1 VGRVT
6 KADTRG
12 RGPAA
17 HPRVGLFG
25 LLGDGNTGN
34 DASTESLML
43 YLRTEH
49 PGAIVDAM
57 CTGTARLT
65 REYGITAVPLY
76 WQQNAITRLPKVA
89 RLPVLACARL
99 ADAFRIA
106 SWVGRHEVVIVPG
119 TGVLE
124 ASLPIRPWE
133 TPFAMFIL
141 SVSGRLLR
149 TKVALVSVGATTVD
163 KRATKWLLNS
173 AARMSF
179 YCSYRDDRSKA
190 AMADRG
196 VRGARYKVYRDL
208 VYGLAP
214 PPYQPGDPGAVA
226 VGVMTYSG
234 TNNERKN
241 AGQIHAAYLAAMK
254 AFVAWLVEHGRTVRL
269 VVGDKADDVAVQE
282 ILADVRSRYP
292 DLDPAVVTAAPAT
305 SYADLVQ
312 TLMSAG
318 AVVSTRFHNVLWGL
332 KLTRPVVSLGYALKN
347 LAVMEQAGLG
357 DYCQDA
363 SSVDLDLLIRQFT
376 ELEERWGQLR
386 PVVAERT
393 AASAA
398 LVAEQFDELSE
409 VLFGRSAAGQ
419 PAPGLESSAPA
430 A

>member
-1 VGRVT
+1 VSR
-6 KADTRG
+6 ADGRG
-12 RGPAA
+12 RGPGAQ
-17 HPRVGLFG
+17 PRVGLFG

-34 DASTESLML
+34 DASTEALMR

-57 CTGTARLT
+57 CTGTDRLT

-76 WQQNAITRLPKVA
+76 WQQDAITRLPRLA
-89 RLPVLACARL
+89 RLPLLACARL
-99 ADAFRIA
+99 ADAARIA
-106 SWVGRHEVVIVPG
+106 AWVRGHDAVIVPG

-133 TPFAMFIL
+133 TPFAMFVL
-141 SVSGRLLR
+141 SASGRLVR
-149 TKVALVSVGATTVD
+149 TKVALVSVGATAVD

-173 AARMSF
+173 AARLAF
-179 YCSYRDDRSKA
+179 YCSYRDDRSRA
-190 AMADRG
+190 AMAERG
-196 VRGARYKVYRDL
+196 VRGDRYKVYRDL

-214 PPYQPGDPGAVA
+214 PPYEPGDPGTVA

-241 AGQIHAAYLAAMK
+241 AGEIHAAYLATMK
-254 AFVAWLVEHGRTVRL
+254 AFVGWLVEHGRKVRL
-269 VVGDKADDVAVQE
+269 VVGDKTDDLAVQE

-292 DLDPAVVTAAPAT
+292 DLDPAIVTATPAT
-305 SYADLVQ
+305 SYADLVT

-318 AVVSTRFHNVLWGL
+318 TVVSTRFHNVLWGL
-332 KLTRPVVSLGYALKN
+332 KLTRPVISLGYALKN

-357 DYCQDA
+357 EYCQDA
-363 SSVDLDLLIRQFT
+363 STVDLDLLIRQFT

-398 LVAEQFDELSE
+398 LVAEQFGELSA
-409 VLFGRSAAGQ
+409 VLFGRSGAGQ